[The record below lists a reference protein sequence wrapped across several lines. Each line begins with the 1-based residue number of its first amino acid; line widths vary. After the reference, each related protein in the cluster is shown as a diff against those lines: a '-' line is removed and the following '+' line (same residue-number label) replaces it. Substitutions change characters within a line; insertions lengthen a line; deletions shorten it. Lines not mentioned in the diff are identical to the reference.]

1 MTETLMNIK
10 IGYKTKLIIGAL
22 VSVIVIGLVL
32 ACIGLGIKSSKVGIY
47 KDTIKA
53 QTAKIDSLQRK
64 CDELGNMDCITVNT
78 TFEIN
83 NKNILSVNTTQANN
97 ISRTYASYTKKEVLA
112 ALDSL
117 NKLK

>member
-1 MTETLMNIK
+1 MTRK
-10 IGYKTKLIIGAL
+10 IKLIIYGITTVIIIAL
-22 VSVIVIGLVL
+22 TI
-32 ACIGLGIKSSKVGIY
+32 ACIGLGIKSSNVRTY

-53 QTAKIDSLQRK
+53 QTAQIDSLKRK
-64 CDELGNMDCITVNT
+64 CDELGNMDCITVHT

-97 ISRTYASYTKKEVLA
+97 ISRTYATYTKNEVLA

-117 NKLK
+117 DKIK